1 MTQTEIALSQ
11 DRTQKELE
19 DVLYSSLEEYNG

>member
-1 MTQTEIALSQ
+1 MSQ

-19 DVLYSSLEEYNG
+19 QIREQAMEVWLTARAFTK

>member
-1 MTQTEIALSQ
+1 MSQ

-19 DVLYSSLEEYNG
+19 QIREQAMEVWSTARAFTK

>member
-1 MTQTEIALSQ
+1 MSQ

-19 DVLYSSLEEYNG
+19 QIREQAMEVRLAPRAFTK